1 MEWVEKA
8 SFNCLNKLFVISTDE
23 MNHQTLLTDRNLV
36 VVVQEP
42 QSYVLPI
49 ISHSLPKVLVPVEHH
64 VLKDLPFY
72 KVAREADAKACQDWL
87 VQKEK
92 KR

>member
-1 MEWVEKA
+1 MENA
-8 SFNCLNKLFVISTDE
+8 SFNRLNKLFVISTDE
-23 MNHQTLLTDRNLV
+23 MNHQTLLTDRNLLV
-36 VVVQEP
+36 VVREP

-49 ISHSLPKVLVPVEHH
+49 ISRSLPKVLVPVEHH

-72 KVAREADAKACQDWL
+72 EVAHEAEAKACQDRL
-87 VQKEK
+87 VQNEK